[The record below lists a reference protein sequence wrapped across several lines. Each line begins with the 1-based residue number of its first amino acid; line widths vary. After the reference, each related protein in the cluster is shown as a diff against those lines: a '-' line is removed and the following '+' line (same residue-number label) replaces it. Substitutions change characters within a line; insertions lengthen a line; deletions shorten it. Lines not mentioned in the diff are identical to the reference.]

1 LVSLFQLL
9 KWNKLRPHIAKRI
22 ALTDVAFAHSKLE
35 TGEVRGCV
43 VCLPW
48 KPVAA
53 RRIVKELPSVPTAE
67 NPIEP
72 GEAKDSQARRWGK
85 DRGKRSE
92 KIEV

>member
-1 LVSLFQLL
+1 M
-9 KWNKLRPHIAKRI
+9 
-22 ALTDVAFAHSKLE
+22 AFAHSKLE

-48 KPVAA
+48 KHVAA

-72 GEAKDSQARRWGK
+72 SEAKESHVRKWGSF
-85 DRGKRSE
+85 RGKHSE
-92 KIEV
+92 KGEV